1 MSNHATRGIA
11 LSRPNFLDGTEPCIT
26 SIQSI
31 IAVPSIFYDYSKIR
45 DRGMPETKQP
55 RHSSL
60 STVTKHYSNVTNH
73 LFCDGKTRGQKRV
86 FCDSLLGSRG
96 VFS

>member
-1 MSNHATRGIA
+1 MTIKDRGG
-11 LSRPNFLDGTEPCIT
+11 DGDSEP
-26 SIQSI
+26 
-31 IAVPSIFYDYSKIR
+31 
-45 DRGMPETKQP
+45 GMPETKQP

-60 STVTKHYSNVTNH
+60 STVTKHCSNVTNH
-73 LFCDGKTRGQKRV
+73 LFCDGKSRGQKGV